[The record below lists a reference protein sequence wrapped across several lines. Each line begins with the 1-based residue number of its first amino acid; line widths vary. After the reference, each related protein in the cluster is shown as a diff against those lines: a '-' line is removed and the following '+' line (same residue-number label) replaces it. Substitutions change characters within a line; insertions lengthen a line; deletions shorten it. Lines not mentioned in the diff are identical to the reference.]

1 MELQF
6 RATVIYWRG
15 PAPFFYARIPA
26 DVGAEIGKVK
36 KAASYGWG
44 VIPVEATINGVTF
57 TTSLFPKDDTY
68 LLPLRQVVRNTL
80 GVTVDDEVEVEM
92 TTGADYVPQQFRD

>member
-15 PAPFFYARIPA
+15 PAPFFYARIPTEI
-26 DVGAEIGKVK
+26 GAEIGKVK

-44 VIPVEATINGVTF
+44 VIPVEATINGITF
-57 TTSLFPKDDTY
+57 TTSLFPKDGGY
-68 LLPLRQVVRNTL
+68 LLPIKDAVRAKVGITA
-80 GVTVDDEVEVEM
+80 DD
-92 TTGADYVPQQFRD
+92 TIRIGLSIKPRR